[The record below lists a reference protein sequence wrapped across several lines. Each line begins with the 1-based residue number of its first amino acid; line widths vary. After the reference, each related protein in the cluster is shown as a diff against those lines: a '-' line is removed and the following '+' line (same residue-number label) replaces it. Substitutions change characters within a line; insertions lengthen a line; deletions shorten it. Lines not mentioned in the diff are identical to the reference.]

1 MMLML
6 VEELELNNIHV
17 LSANTD
23 GIVIKL
29 YKRDIDIY
37 NRIKDDWEQTTKL
50 KFDTDY
56 YHCLVSRDINNYL
69 SQFRVIKNGVHKLEL
84 ESKGAL
90 NPMMYSLDL
99 TKGYSMPIVAQA
111 IENYFLKNKPVIG
124 YSSRSY

>member
-6 VEELELNNIHV
+6 VEELELHNIHV

-29 YKRDIDIY
+29 YKRDIDVY

-69 SQFRVIKNGVHKLEL
+69 SQFRVIKMVFINL
-84 ESKGAL
+84 SL
-90 NPMMYSLDL
+90 N
-99 TKGYSMPIVAQA
+99 
-111 IENYFLKNKPVIG
+111 LKVLLIL
-124 YSSRSY
+124 